1 MKHIFQQK
9 HDPENGQHGDCHRCC
24 IAMILGLDKE
34 DVPHFYD
41 VGIDTEEANKNIEQF
56 FNDRGLTQFDLIL
69 PKHYGLND
77 VLDYTR
83 CISNVTMILGCWS
96 SNNTNH
102 SVVIKGDTIT
112 NPSESSQIVGPMR
125 GAGCKIGWHLT
136 VITLKVD

>member
-1 MKHIFQQK
+1 
-9 HDPENGQHGDCHRCC
+9 
-24 IAMILGLDKE
+24 MILGLDKE

-69 PKHYGLND
+69 PSHYEFND
-77 VLDYTR
+77 VLGYTR
-83 CISNVTMILGCWS
+83 GISNVTMILGCWS

-112 NPSESSQIVGPMR
+112 NPSESSQIVGPLR
-125 GAGCKIGWHLT
+125 NSKGEIGWYLT